1 VYTFNTYKETI
12 RLYEAVRTKAVQT
25 AAELRIEVSHT
36 GELMKRPHLAFEGD
50 LIALYLATFE
60 TARIKTK
67 NDKGKAW
74 IDASRVW

>member
-1 VYTFNTYKETI
+1 
-12 RLYEAVRTKAVQT
+12 
-25 AAELRIEVSHT
+25 
-36 GELMKRPHLAFEGD
+36 MKRSHLAFEGD

-74 IDASRVW
+74 IDRTLSQLK